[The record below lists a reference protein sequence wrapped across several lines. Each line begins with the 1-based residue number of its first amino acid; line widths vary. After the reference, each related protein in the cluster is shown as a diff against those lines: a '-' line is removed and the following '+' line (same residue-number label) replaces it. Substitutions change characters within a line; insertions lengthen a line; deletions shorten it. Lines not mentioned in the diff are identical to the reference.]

1 MENHHTAH
9 PDNQTLLRRTLKA
22 NAFFSALAGLALA
35 AEADAIAAL
44 AFTGNF
50 HILGFSAADILL
62 EAGLGLVLF
71 AALVYWTARR
81 PRINLRWAK
90 IICALDAF
98 WVADSFI
105 LLIVAS
111 GLFTALGMELVIFQA
126 LAVLAFAVLEAVGI
140 VRAQKG
146 ITARSDPPAAVNPA
160 H

>member
-35 AEADAIAAL
+35 AESDAIATF
-44 AFTGNF
+44 AFAQDF
-50 HILGFSAADILL
+50 QILGFGAADILL
-62 EAGLGLVLF
+62 ETGLALVLF

-81 PRINLRWAK
+81 PSINLRWAK

-98 WVADSFI
+98 WVVDSI
-105 LLIVAS
+105 ALLIVAS
-111 GLFTALGMELVIFQA
+111 GLFTALGKELVILQA
-126 LAVLAFAVLEAVGI
+126 IAVLAFTVLEAVGI

-146 ITARSDPPAAVNPA
+146 AAAPADTPAAVNPA